1 MNPPM
6 QPRTMYAPTGATG
19 TAFEEEHSL
28 AREIFL
34 GSTTITLGTGQQELS
49 GHAAQEPSGHGEPE
63 DAVAVSTVN
72 TEGTE
77 GDGAPCPGEAL
88 AIPPMANHATA
99 TATTFTDED
108 DELSLMK

>member
-6 QPRTMYAPTGATG
+6 QPRTMYAPAGATG

-49 GHAAQEPSGHGEPE
+49 GHAAQEPSGHSEPE
-63 DAVAVSTVN
+63 MQS
-72 TEGTE
+72 
-77 GDGAPCPGEAL
+77 APQE
-88 AIPPMANHATA
+88 
-99 TATTFTDED
+99 
-108 DELSLMK
+108 

>member
-6 QPRTMYAPTGATG
+6 QPRTMYAPTGAAG
-19 TAFEEEHSL
+19 TAFKEEHSL
-28 AREIFL
+28 AREIL
-34 GSTTITLGTGQQELS
+34 LNSTTITLSTGQQELS

-72 TEGTE
+72 TEGTVW
-77 GDGAPCPGEAL
+77 DGAPCPGEAL